1 MTKFKRNFKITLAYF
16 IGNVFDKALA
26 FLTIPIFTKLLNPTE
41 YGIVGTYLSWVGV
54 LSVVITLS
62 LGNSIRTAVTD
73 FPGEEKKYISS
84 VFFLGTLSFVIMTF
98 IIVLVSLLI
107 GFSNY
112 LVLIIC
118 CCFHSYGSSIIM
130 AVQWKNMMKLEY
142 IKRTLLQ
149 SLPNLIVVA
158 LSILLILSLKD
169 NKFYGRIFAF
179 TIVYGALSILL
190 VVYYFAKGKCYL
202 NKKYLLYSLSFS
214 IPIIFHSLSS
224 IVLAQSD
231 RIMISMLYTT
241 SETETGL
248 YTLAYQFGMVPIV
261 VMTTLENVWIPWFTK
276 EMESNN
282 SSKVKT
288 MVIPYILV
296 VAFVCVL
303 LMLVSPEVLKIMSSS
318 DYYSA
323 TIMIAPVIFGHFLMF
338 VSSILID
345 YEYYKK
351 QTIIISISTLIAAIV
366 NIVLN
371 LILIPKFGGLAAAYT
386 TAISYFVMFL
396 LHFVILKV
404 KKAGLFDAKTFFIPI
419 LVLFFLMIVSILLIQ
434 DAFTRWKIAFCFII
448 LSFITA
454 LLWAEKHLNN
464 KKIKS

>member
-84 VFFLGTLSFVIMTF
+84 VSFVIMTF